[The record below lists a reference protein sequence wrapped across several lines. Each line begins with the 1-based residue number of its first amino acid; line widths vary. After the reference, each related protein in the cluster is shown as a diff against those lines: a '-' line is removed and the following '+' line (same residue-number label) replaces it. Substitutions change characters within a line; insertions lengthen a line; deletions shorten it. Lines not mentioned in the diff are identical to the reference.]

1 MKKLALCIFTSTFLI
16 ACGGGSSSD
25 DSKQTGP
32 DVPGNPELP
41 ITPEDPI
48 DPEEPIIPEDP
59 IVPGDPANI
68 HDVVPNVDYKNSPSI
83 FDHVDFD
90 HRQNGTYTGDMFNTD
105 FNNEWGNVTGKA
117 DIIDKDGSKQLSV
130 MHPKGTYKKGISSG
144 KDLNE
149 FNELYFSYQ
158 ITFGKDYDFSMGGK
172 MPGLAG
178 LNPHYDPKPDGCKTI
193 GEDQGFSLRSMFRED
208 GRAIGYFYH
217 QDKSKTC
224 GDEIDYQHEGKNF
237 SFKRE
242 KTYLIE
248 QYVKMNDANQA
259 NGIVTIYVNG
269 FKVLERNNMTFSENG
284 KYAIN
289 YQYFQLW
296 HGGNSN
302 DWAVDRDSTAYFDNV
317 VLSTAPLSYKK

>member
-1 MKKLALCIFTSTFLI
+1 LKKLTLCIFTSLFLT

-25 DSKQTGP
+25 NTQS
-32 DVPGNPELP
+32 
-41 ITPEDPI
+41 DPVT
-48 DPEEPIIPEDP
+48 PEEPTVPVIPEEPVTDPILPEEPGTEPAP
-59 IVPGDPANI
+59 IVPGNI
-68 HDVVPNVDYKNSPSI
+68 HDDVPSVDYSSKNIINSI
-83 FDHVDFD
+83 DFN
-90 HRQNGTYTGDMFNTD
+90 HRQNGGYTADMFNTD
-105 FNNEWGNVTGKA
+105 FNNEWGKVTGKA
-117 DIIDKDGSKQLSV
+117 NIVDRNGSKQLAV
-130 MHPKGTYKKGISSG
+130 THPKGHYKKGITAG

-149 FNELYFSYQ
+149 FEELYFSYQ

-178 LNPHYDPKPDGCKTI
+178 LNPNSSNKPDGCSAVGK
-193 GEDQGFSLRSMFRED
+193 DDGFSLRSMFRED

-217 QDKSKTC
+217 QDKTKTC

-269 FKVLERNNMTFSENG
+269 YKVLERKNMTFGENR

-296 HGGNSN
+296 HGGNSD

-317 VLSTAPLSYKK
+317 VLSTAPLSYTK

>member
-1 MKKLALCIFTSTFLI
+1 MKKLTLCIFTSLFLT
-16 ACGGGSSSD
+16 ACGGSSTEKNQSD
-25 DSKQTGP
+25 PTVPVTPEEPVTDPIQPEEPGTDP
-32 DVPGNPELP
+32 APVPGN
-41 ITPEDPI
+41 
-48 DPEEPIIPEDP
+48 
-59 IVPGDPANI
+59 I
-68 HDVVPNVDYKNSPSI
+68 HDDVPDVNYKSNSIIDYIN
-83 FDHVDFD
+83 FD
-90 HRQNGTYTGDMFNTD
+90 HRQNGTYTADMFNTD
-105 FNNEWGNVTGKA
+105 FNNEWGKVTGKA
-117 DIIDKDGSKQLSV
+117 NIVDKSGSKQLAV
-130 MHPKGTYKKGISSG
+130 THPKGNYKQGITAG

-149 FNELYFSYQ
+149 FEELYFSYQ
-158 ITFGKDYDFSMGGK
+158 ITFGSNYDFSMGGK

-178 LNPHYDPKPDGCKTI
+178 LNSNSSNKPDGCSAVGK
-193 GEDQGFSLRSMFRED
+193 DDGFSLRSMFRED

-217 QDKSKTC
+217 QDKTKTC

-269 FKVLERNNMTFSENG
+269 HKVLERKNMTFGENR

-296 HGGNSN
+296 HGGNSD

-317 VLSTAPLSYKK
+317 VISNAPLSYKK